1 VSAIAFRRW
10 LEDRDQKLKEK
21 IMRRL
26 RGRRLAS
33 REHKMQ
39 EINVMPLVDVALTLL
54 IIFMVATPMMNNV
67 IKVEL
72 PSSRID
78 DGAPQTHTQQDL
90 TVYID
95 KNKKIYLN
103 GKEYSLDNLLKTL
116 QKLVKKDS
124 DEVVFVKADQGVS
137 YGMVIDLVDTIK
149 ITGGIK
155 YVALATKRAL

>member
-1 VSAIAFRRW
+1 
-10 LEDRDQKLKEK
+10 
-21 IMRRL
+21 MRRL
-26 RGRRLAS
+26 RGRRLAN

-78 DGAPQTHTQQDL
+78 DGAVQAHTQQDL

-103 GKEYSLDNLLKTL
+103 GKEYSLDNLLKVL
-116 QKLVKKDS
+116 QKTVKKDS

-137 YGMVIDLVDTIK
+137 YGIVIDLVDTIK
-149 ITGGIK
+149 ISGGIK

>member
-1 VSAIAFRRW
+1 
-10 LEDRDQKLKEK
+10 
-21 IMRRL
+21 MRRM
-26 RGRRLAS
+26 RGRRLQN

-78 DGAPQTHTQQDL
+78 DGAPQTHTQEEII
-90 TVYID
+90 VYID
-95 KNKKIYLN
+95 KQKKIYLN
-103 GKEYSLDNLLKTL
+103 GQEYSLDNLLKAL
-116 QKLVKKDS
+116 QKMVKKDS

-137 YGMVIDLVDTIK
+137 YGIVIDLVDTIK
-149 ITGGIK
+149 IAGGIK

>member
-1 VSAIAFRRW
+1 
-10 LEDRDQKLKEK
+10 
-21 IMRRL
+21 MRRL
-26 RGRRLAS
+26 RGRRLVS

-78 DGAPQTHTQQDL
+78 DGAVQSHTQQDL

-116 QKLVKKDS
+116 QKTVKKDS

-137 YGMVIDLVDTIK
+137 YGIVIDLVDTIK
-149 ITGGIK
+149 VTGGIK